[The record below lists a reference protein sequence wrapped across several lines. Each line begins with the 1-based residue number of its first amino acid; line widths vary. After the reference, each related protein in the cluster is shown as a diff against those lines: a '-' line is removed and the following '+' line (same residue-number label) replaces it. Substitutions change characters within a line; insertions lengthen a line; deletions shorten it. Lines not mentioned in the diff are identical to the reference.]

1 MKGRKFI
8 FIVCAF
14 VLVLSLLSTACAVQN
29 TTKGTTT
36 GATTAGKSIVT
47 APGEFPVVNEPYTL
61 KIFAAQP
68 ANVED
73 LVTNDFT
80 KMYEEKSG
88 VHVEW
93 ELVPTSD
100 ANDMKLLSLA
110 GGDYPDVYSVAM
122 SKADEMKYAGSVL
135 VPLKDLIDTHSI
147 WFKQEMANVN
157 YVKEMVTSFDGD
169 VYCYPVTTFDK
180 SHLQT
185 MNRFWINTSWL
196 KALNLTAPTT
206 TDEFYT
212 VLKAFKT
219 QDPNGNGKDD
229 EIPLILSTPYSSGY
243 FMGAFIYDDGQNRLR
258 ILDDGKVD
266 PVFNKAEFREGL
278 RFLNKLYKEGLTDTT
293 AFTLD
298 SNATKELFEK
308 ADAETVGGVSGLYQG
323 SFANIDGERQAH
335 MDALPPLKGPAGVQV
350 CGYYPYVHATG
361 VTSCTVALE
370 NPEVFVRWM
379 DWFYSF
385 EGGLTVRTGPE
396 GTYWQRPAAGS
407 ISYAGLPAT
416 WERLTS
422 FGVTQNVCWSG
433 LVGHSHSMH
442 GGLLG
447 KADKFYEAD
456 GLEDRLIAYTKAYMP
471 YAAKTVLP
479 PLYVPEAVSA
489 EYFKIQTDINKYVN
503 ESFVQF
509 VTGGMDLDKDWDAY
523 VQQINTIGLEKYITT
538 TQQAYDVFLSNQ

>member
-323 SFANIDGERQAH
+323 TVS
-335 MDALPPLKGPAGVQV
+335 P
-350 CGYYPYVHATG
+350 
-361 VTSCTVALE
+361 TSTASA
-370 NPEVFVRWM
+370 R
-379 DWFYSF
+379 
-385 EGGLTVRTGPE
+385 RTWTPCPRLRD
-396 GTYWQRPAAGS
+396 RPACRFAV
-407 ISYAGLPAT
+407 IILMFMQPA
-416 WERLTS
+416 
-422 FGVTQNVCWSG
+422 
-433 LVGHSHSMH
+433 
-442 GGLLG
+442 
-447 KADKFYEAD
+447 
-456 GLEDRLIAYTKAYMP
+456 
-471 YAAKTVLP
+471 
-479 PLYVPEAVSA
+479 
-489 EYFKIQTDINKYVN
+489 
-503 ESFVQF
+503 
-509 VTGGMDLDKDWDAY
+509 
-523 VQQINTIGLEKYITT
+523 
-538 TQQAYDVFLSNQ
+538 

>member
-1 MKGRKFI
+1 M
-8 FIVCAF
+8 
-14 VLVLSLLSTACAVQN
+14 
-29 TTKGTTT
+29 
-36 GATTAGKSIVT
+36 
-47 APGEFPVVNEPYTL
+47 
-61 KIFAAQP
+61 
-68 ANVED
+68 
-73 LVTNDFT
+73 
-80 KMYEEKSG
+80 
-88 VHVEW
+88 
-93 ELVPTSD
+93 
-100 ANDMKLLSLA
+100 
-110 GGDYPDVYSVAM
+110 
-122 SKADEMKYAGSVL
+122 
-135 VPLKDLIDTHSI
+135 
-147 WFKQEMANVN
+147 
-157 YVKEMVTSFDGD
+157 
-169 VYCYPVTTFDK
+169 
-180 SHLQT
+180 
-185 MNRFWINTSWL
+185 
-196 KALNLTAPTT
+196 
-206 TDEFYT
+206 
-212 VLKAFKT
+212 
-219 QDPNGNGKDD
+219 
-229 EIPLILSTPYSSGY
+229 
-243 FMGAFIYDDGQNRLR
+243 
-258 ILDDGKVD
+258 
-266 PVFNKAEFREGL
+266 
-278 RFLNKLYKEGLTDTT
+278 
-293 AFTLD
+293 
-298 SNATKELFEK
+298 
-308 ADAETVGGVSGLYQG
+308 
-323 SFANIDGERQAH
+323 
-335 MDALPPLKGPAGVQV
+335 
-350 CGYYPYVHATG
+350 
-361 VTSCTVALE
+361 TSCTVALE

-471 YAAKTVLP
+471 FAAKTVLP